1 MCFQVI
7 TKKSLVRLVAASRHL
22 IELLNN
28 GTLAQACGPEE
39 ADQMTRS
46 VAAFDLLE
54 GATDGVSGEMK
65 EASPFL
71 RFRREILSEAPVQG
85 GLQDLVL
92 ALNGTPFHEVN
103 YGHLLTSDAYRAR
116 IALDCVAAYSCSGG
130 NDPHF
135 RALVTD
141 ISNALLEA
149 A

>member
-7 TKKSLVRLVAASRHL
+7 PKKSLVRLVAASRHL
-22 IELLNN
+22 LELLNN

-39 ADQMTRS
+39 ADQITRS

-54 GATDGVSGEMK
+54 EATEGVSGEMK
-65 EASPFL
+65 EASPFI

-85 GLQDLVL
+85 GLQDLIL
-92 ALNGTPFHEVN
+92 ALNGTPLHEVN

-116 IALDCVAAYSCSGG
+116 IALDCIAAYSCSGG

-135 RALVTD
+135 RALIPD
-141 ISNALLEA
+141 IFNALLEA